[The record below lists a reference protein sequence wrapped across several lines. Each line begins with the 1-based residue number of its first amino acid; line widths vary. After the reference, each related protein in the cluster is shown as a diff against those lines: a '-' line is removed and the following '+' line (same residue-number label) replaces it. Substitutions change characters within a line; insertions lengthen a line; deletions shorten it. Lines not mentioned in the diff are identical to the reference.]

1 MKMLP
6 VTIRQ
11 YEPAFRKMLWV
22 LEILCMV
29 YVLHPINAIAPLT
42 GAFVLT
48 YLLLFRPQL
57 KLTPLFYGVSFF
69 VFWLLVSIV
78 ANYQLFLTV
87 TLSRWLWLFEYYL
100 IFVGCLI
107 LLRTQEDFMKLFQWF
122 TGMTL
127 VFGFFGYLE
136 LLFTPHLDWLF
147 HLFRPTDN
155 LHAYFQESI
164 RITATQAWANPAFA
178 GTLFDLGAFLCF
190 AVALHSFKA
199 SRYRWGI
206 FWFGLVVCESVLV
219 FYTIERQPVVI
230 LIFGL
235 IGELLYWT
243 IMNRSQ
249 WKITLCICLLV
260 PVLATGVFRF
270 ALPGDAIKRLESTVI
285 HHDQIGESRKQDPSS
300 YGREKLTYLG
310 GVIMFDHPLFGVGLH
325 NFQYIVQNTP
335 QYSAIYPEALP
346 GHADQQVT
354 SSHNV
359 LTHAG
364 SDAGIPAMLAI
375 AFITFW
381 SGFLFI
387 KYFRAIR
394 TTRILSNAAIGLMGM
409 AILLIVI
416 VPFDYSLINK
426 AEGMAFFLI
435 WAFLAAFEKIIIEQE
450 P

>member
-1 MKMLP
+1 MKLLP
-6 VTIRQ
+6 VTIRP
-11 YEPAFRKMLWV
+11 YEPAFRKMLWM

-42 GAFVLT
+42 GAFVLV

-69 VFWLLVSIV
+69 VFWLLVSAL
-78 ANYQLFLTV
+78 ANYQLFLTM
-87 TLSRWLWLFEYYL
+87 TLGRWLWLFEYYL
-100 IFVGCLI
+100 IFVGCLL
-107 LLRTQEDFMKLFQWF
+107 LLRTSADFMKLFHWF
-122 TGMTL
+122 ICMTL

-136 LLFTPHLDWLF
+136 LLFTPRLDWLF
-147 HLFRPTDN
+147 HLFRPTGN

-190 AVALHSFKA
+190 AVALNLFKA
-199 SRYRWGI
+199 SRHRWGI
-206 FWFGLVVCESVLV
+206 VWLGLVACESVLV

-235 IGELLYWT
+235 IGELLYWSM
-243 IMNRSQ
+243 MNRSQ
-249 WKITLCICLLV
+249 WKTTLVICCLV
-260 PVLATGVFRF
+260 PVIVTGVFSF
-270 ALPGDAIKRLESTVI
+270 ILPRDSIKRLESTII
-285 HHDQIGESRKQDPSS
+285 HHDQIGESRKQDPNS
-300 YGREKLTYLG
+300 YGREQLTYVG
-310 GVIMFDHPLFGVGLH
+310 GLMTWDHPLFGVGLH
-325 NFQYIVQNTP
+325 NFQYVLQNTP
-335 QYSAIYPEALP
+335 EYSDIYPRALP
-346 GHADQQVT
+346 GHEDDTVS

-364 SDAGIPAMLAI
+364 SDAGIPAMIAI

-381 SGFLFI
+381 SGGLFI
-387 KYFRAIR
+387 KYFRVIR
-394 TTRILSNAAIGLMGM
+394 ATSSLSNAAIGLMGM

-416 VPFDYSLINK
+416 VPFDYSLMNK

-435 WAFLAAFEKIIIEQE
+435 WAFLAAFEAMITDQE
-450 P
+450 